1 MNKKLYVT
9 MKFIDNDDFKYSD
22 TKIYVEENLEEK
34 T

>member
-1 MNKKLYVT
+1 MNKKLHVT
-9 MKFIDNDDFKYSD
+9 MKFIDNGDFKYSD